1 MMTLRSETV
10 LANSA
15 TQNKRKSMTEHDN
28 LENIR
33 NSKIFKD
40 ASEFFDQVSNP
51 ATEPAAEDVLVEKEV
66 IKGPKVTHKVKKEVE
81 DDEIVVTNESNEP
94 AQDSDEG
101 LNITNLLVDSDSLLL
116 SDDDEDNL
124 EAGEKFKALCLI
136 LQNITKKSID
146 KSQSVIYET
155 LKAKNKQIEIL
166 TSENRNLK
174 KDFACKVKVKKEAL
188 EDDLE
193 KSKWEYKEKI
203 KNIDEEQ
210 EYLIEEIKVKDEELK
225 KKESSL
231 KDITLKLS
239 KSEQLIQELQKSL
252 IRADEKNARLEGK
265 ISWLSKKRP
274 QKSDVENRLLKS
286 EEDLEKMREEK
297 QQMEKKVELKDDDVA
312 RLEEQKYFLE
322 NSLLEKQLEIK
333 KKDEQK
339 MYLEK
344 DIKEQKDHFEKQ
356 LNDLNEGIKTLK
368 SEKLNFQ
375 KEMKEADKQMKLKV
389 SKIKELEASLAKTD
403 VSEKATR
410 DKQSLKL
417 KQLNDA
423 SKVAEE
429 RIQELNSTVQ
439 KLQEE
444 NNTIILEDLKV
455 IGQGREEINE
465 LKSKMTE
472 LEANVES
479 LEREKGSLQAHLAGK
494 DQEQIS
500 LQIILSEKDEVIV
513 EKNKCLEKMKKKN
526 EKLKTKIIETQEMKD
541 GLDNR
546 VTITE
551 MKYFNL
557 EKELSLKQS
566 ELKEVTEKHQKDVEK
581 IELEKKEILEETEKQ
596 KLAMEE
602 KIKTTKSHLLKQI
615 NLIKK
620 KSGDKIVLSTDTIVL

>member
-1 MMTLRSETV
+1 M
-10 LANSA
+10 
-15 TQNKRKSMTEHDN
+15 
-28 LENIR
+28 
-33 NSKIFKD
+33 
-40 ASEFFDQVSNP
+40 
-51 ATEPAAEDVLVEKEV
+51 
-66 IKGPKVTHKVKKEVE
+66 GKEVE
-81 DDEIVVTNESNEP
+81 DDEIVVTNDSNEP
-94 AQDSDEG
+94 VQDSDER
-101 LNITNLLVDSDSLLL
+101 LIMNNLLVDNNSLLQ
-116 SDDDEDNL
+116 SDDDEDDQ
-124 EAGEKFKALCLI
+124 EVSEKSKALTLM
-136 LQNITKKSID
+136 LQNLTKKSID
-146 KSQSVIYET
+146 RSQSVIYET
-155 LKAKNKQIEIL
+155 LMSKNRQIEVL
-166 TSENRNLK
+166 MSENSNLK

-210 EYLIEEIKVKDEELK
+210 EYLIEEIKVKDEDLK
-225 KKESSL
+225 KKENSI
-231 KDITLKLS
+231 KDLSHKLS

-252 IRADEKNARLEGK
+252 GRADEKNARLEGK

-286 EEDLEKMREEK
+286 EEDIEKMREEK
-297 QQMEKKVELKDDDVA
+297 EQMEKRIEAKDDDVA

-344 DIKEQKDHFEKQ
+344 DIQEQKDHFEKQ
-356 LNDLNEGIKTLK
+356 LKDMHEGIKTLK

-375 KEMKEADKQMKLKV
+375 KEMKDSEKQIKSKAL
-389 SKIKELEASLAKTD
+389 KIKELEAALAKTD

-410 DKQSLKL
+410 EKQSQKI

-423 SKVAEE
+423 SKLAEDK
-429 RIQELNSTVQ
+429 IQELNITVQ

-465 LKSKMTE
+465 MKSKMENLKSK
-472 LEANVES
+472 
-479 LEREKGSLQAHLAGK
+479 
-494 DQEQIS
+494 
-500 LQIILSEKDEVIV
+500 IL
-513 EKNKCLEKMKKKN
+513 
-526 EKLKTKIIETQEMKD
+526 ETQEMKD

-546 VTITE
+546 ITITE

-566 ELKEVTEKHQKDVEK
+566 ELKDVTEKHQKDVEK
-581 IELEKKEILEETEKQ
+581 IELEKKEILEESEKQ
-596 KLAMEE
+596 KAAMEE
-602 KIKTTKSHLLKQI
+602 RIKTTKSHLLKQI

-620 KSGDKIVLSTDTIVL
+620 KSGDKIVLTTDTIVL